1 MSHIGKKSI
10 VIPNDVFVTFKN
22 DKIIIKGKYGILQTK
37 ILNNIK
43 LNLEN
48 NTINLVFNKDVTTKF
63 HGLMR
68 TLIANM
74 IKGVNE
80 KFYKILIME
89 GIGYKF
95 QLEKNYLITYVGF
108 TYINKFFIP
117 FNIKVILNSNTK
129 ISLSS
134 INKEKLGLFASKIRA
149 VRAPEPYKGKGI
161 LYEGEIIKRK
171 VGKKGK

>member
-1 MSHIGKKSI
+1 
-10 VIPNDVFVTFKN
+10 
-22 DKIIIKGKYGILQTK
+22 
-37 ILNNIK
+37 
-43 LNLEN
+43 
-48 NTINLVFNKDVTTKF
+48 
-63 HGLMR
+63 MR

-80 KFYKILIME
+80 KFTKILIME

>member
-10 VIPNDVFVTFKN
+10 IIPNDVFITLKDN
-22 DKIIIKGKYGILQTK
+22 KIIVQGKYGILQRK
-37 ILNNIK
+37 LLNNIK
-43 LNLEN
+43 LNIEN
-48 NTINLVFNKDVTTKF
+48 NIINLIFTETLNTKF

-74 IKGVNE
+74 ITGVNE
-80 KFYKILIME
+80 KFYKTLIIE

-95 QLEKNYLITYVGF
+95 QLENNYLITYVGF

-117 FNIKVILNSNTK
+117 FNIKVILSSNTK

-134 INKEKLGLFASKIRA
+134 INKEKLGLFAAKIRA
-149 VRAPEPYKGKGI
+149 VRPPEPYKGKGI

-171 VGKKGK
+171 IGKKGK